1 MLDIFPAARV
11 HNIDRDLS
19 ALSISQSLS
28 ERLGFADR
36 MTFSCIDVSTKSSE
50 IEGET
55 AWHEFDVVFLAA
67 LVGMDTTAKLAIL
80 EDLVKKLRSG
90 ALIVARSAKG
100 LRTVLYPVRIFR
112 TYDVLLNC
120 C

>member
-28 ERLGFADR
+28 ERLGYADR
-36 MTFSCIDVSTKSSE
+36 MTFACTDVSTKPSE
-50 IEGET
+50 LKT
-55 AWHEFDVVFLAA
+55 AWQKFDVVFLAA
-67 LVGMDTTAKLAIL
+67 LVGVDTASKLAIL
-80 EDLVKKLRSG
+80 EGLVKKMRSG

-100 LRTVLYPVRIFR
+100 LRTVLYPVRILCA
-112 TYDVLLNC
+112 YNGI
-120 C
+120 